1 MIKIYPQIRI
11 IIFIISIILLA
22 TFYYLNIRSTEE
34 GIGYY
39 FLLLFFLLVLIQ
51 IRNPFLIFYKI
62 KKNILYILLFLVY
75 MSLRKV
81 LDGQSFAGIF
91 GFMFGTTSGL
101 FFSFGLG
108 VLVSHIFGNI
118 YNILIEF
125 PSYINTLRRFVIFY
139 YVISLFFVIELFLH
153 YYSMKVET
161 GFTISVD
168 PSGYQRP
175 GLIIFL
181 FNVQNA
187 LLYALTQSFGKNK
200 RNYFS
205 IFFYSIALITAT
217 LGQLIGSNFALVSVV
232 LLAATMLLY
241 GRLLKIYQKSNV
253 WRPISFRAIIAGWIG
268 KEILYVGVIT
278 LFTISFILYGLTQMS
293 LIDLR
298 ELRFFGN
305 NWEINSFT
313 ARLEL
318 IENLFITHFN
328 FAPIFGNMV
337 VHDIMETQYVHSLLS
352 LLTHLGVFGTT
363 LFAFL
368 IYFIYRDIEKL
379 GKIQNVI
386 NFEYQLLRL
395 LMITLIIIFS
405 MAMAFITWIPLWFTF
420 GLFSISF
427 ISTYSSG
434 QSLKDDLE

>member
-11 IIFIISIILLA
+11 IIFIISLISLA
-22 TFYYLNIRSTEE
+22 TFYYLNIRD
-34 GIGYY
+34 IGVGVGYH
-39 FLLLFFLLVLIQ
+39 FLLLFFFLVLIQ

-62 KKNILYILLFLVY
+62 KKNILYILLFLAY

-81 LDGQSFAGIF
+81 LDGQSFEGIF

-108 VLVSHIFGNI
+108 VLISHIFGNI

-125 PSYINTLRRFVIFY
+125 PSYINTLRRFVIVY
-139 YVISLFFVIELFLH
+139 YVISLFFVLELFLH
-153 YYSMKVET
+153 YYSMKVDT

-168 PSGYQRP
+168 PSDYQRP

-187 LLYALTQSFGKNK
+187 LVYALTQSFGKNR
-200 RNYFS
+200 RNYFF

-217 LGQLIGSNFALVSVV
+217 LGQLIGSNFALISV
-232 LLAATMLLY
+232 LLLAITMLLY
-241 GRLLKIYQKSNV
+241 GRLLKIYRKSNL
-253 WRPISFRAIIAGWIG
+253 WRLISFRAIFAGWIG
-268 KEILYVGVIT
+268 REILFVGVIT
-278 LFTISFILYGLTQMS
+278 LLISTFILYGLTQLS

-298 ELRFFGN
+298 DLRIFGD
-305 NWEINSFT
+305 NWEINSLTERF
-313 ARLEL
+313 RLFDT
-318 IENLFITHFN
+318 LFLKHFGYG
-328 FAPIFGNMV
+328 PVFGNMV

-352 LLTHLGVFGTT
+352 LLTHLGVTGAM
-363 LFAFL
+363 LFSIL
-368 IYFIYRDIEKL
+368 VYFIYRDIEKL
-379 GKIQNVI
+379 GKIQSGI
-386 NFEYQLLRL
+386 NFEYQLFRL
-395 LMITLIIIFS
+395 LMITLIILFS
-405 MAMAFITWIPLWFTF
+405 IGMAFITWIPLWFTF

-427 ISTYSSG
+427 ISTYSSD